1 MRGGFS
7 FRADGSG
14 LSEAAAHLSAGGALR
29 VWCRFSRV
37 EIEGGL
43 EVELTTAG
51 VGVTV
56 EGELSGSGG
65 SVDCPVPV
73 TLNRAAAYAVEISLN
88 EMSFSTSISN
98 ISASGTSAS
107 SGTPSSNA
115 SSSNTSALN
124 ASASNTSTVGH
135 ASTGVR
141 LKLYDLNGAQPK
153 SGPLNGTAANVSVTM
168 STTYLPS
175 NALPPSLLCKFTCN
189 ASVTI
194 SAATRPQAGGQ
205 YHCTPP
211 AVGAPCQDGAL
222 AIAHADLPE
231 LYTSAVDFQRYA
243 SPTL

>member
-7 FRADGSG
+7 FRVDGSG

-56 EGELSGSGG
+56 EGALAGSSGG
-65 SVDCPVPV
+65 VDCPVPV

-98 ISASGTSAS
+98 ISASDTSAS
-107 SGTPSSNA
+107 GTASSNA

-124 ASASNTSTVGH
+124 ASASNTSSVGH
-135 ASTGVR
+135 PSAGVR

-189 ASVTI
+189 ASVTV

-205 YHCTPP
+205 YQCTPP